1 MSPYLVHVTPNIC
14 IVFLLYE
21 SITRFAKEHRARVKA
36 EIAAERERIRQLQ
49 VQVLSS
55 QCSTKTVQCNEEEI
69 LDLSDRTN
77 KR

>member
-36 EIAAERERIRQLQ
+36 EIAAERERIHQLQ
-49 VQVLSS
+49 SLSS
-55 QCSTKTVQCNEEEI
+55 QCSKETVQSNEEEI
-69 LDLSDRTN
+69 LDLSDMTN

>member
-21 SITRFAKEHRARVKA
+21 SITRFAREHRVRVKA
-36 EIAAERERIRQLQ
+36 EIAAERERIHQLQ
-49 VQVLSS
+49 QSLSS
-55 QCSTKTVQCNEEEI
+55 QSSTETVQSNEEEI

>member
-36 EIAAERERIRQLQ
+36 EIAAERERIHQLRS
-49 VQVLSS
+49 LSS
-55 QCSTKTVQCNEEEI
+55 QCSKETVQSNEEEI
-69 LDLSDRTN
+69 LNLSDMTN

>member
-14 IVFLLYE
+14 IVFVLYE

-36 EIAAERERIRQLQ
+36 EIAAERERIHQLQ
-49 VQVLSS
+49 SLSS
-55 QCSTKTVQCNEEEI
+55 HCSKETVQNNEEEI
-69 LDLSDRTN
+69 LDLSDMTN

>member
-36 EIAAERERIRQLQ
+36 EIAAERERIHQLQ
-49 VQVLSS
+49 SLSS
-55 QCSTKTVQCNEEEI
+55 QCSTKTVQSNEEEI
-69 LDLSDRTN
+69 LDLSDMTN

>member
-36 EIAAERERIRQLQ
+36 EIAAERERIHQLQ
-49 VQVLSS
+49 SLSS
-55 QCSTKTVQCNEEEI
+55 QCSKETVQSNEEEI
-69 LDLSDRTN
+69 LDLSDRAN

>member
-36 EIAAERERIRQLQ
+36 EIAAERERIHQLQ
-49 VQVLSS
+49 SLSS
-55 QCSTKTVQCNEEEI
+55 QCSKETVQNNEEEI
-69 LDLSDRTN
+69 LDLSDMTN

>member
-36 EIAAERERIRQLQ
+36 EIAAERERIHQLQ
-49 VQVLSS
+49 SLSS
-55 QCSTKTVQCNEEEI
+55 QCSTNTVQSNEEEI
-69 LDLSDRTN
+69 LDLSDMTN

>member
-36 EIAAERERIRQLQ
+36 EIAAERERIHQLQ
-49 VQVLSS
+49 SLSS
-55 QCSTKTVQCNEEEI
+55 QCSTNTVQSDEEEI
-69 LDLSDRTN
+69 LDLSDMTN

>member
-36 EIAAERERIRQLQ
+36 EIAAERERIHQLQ
-49 VQVLSS
+49 SLSS
-55 QCSTKTVQCNEEEI
+55 KCITKTVQSNEEEI